1 MYIFIFKNH
10 ICTENITHQTLHAY
24 KRAAKRP
31 ATIKKPAALLE
42 DAAPVKATVEF
53 FGPPGKTPVAD
64 PVLYGLVATVVA
76 GQLAPPGQT
85 AAEVEAG
92 HAEPLQRDATDV
104 AATHPAPLH
113 PTTVEAT
120 PHAEP
125 THGTAVE
132 AGHDEP
138 EQTGADDGTPVA
150 ETQGTPL
157 HMADEA
163 PVGTP
168 VEETHG
174 TPLHMATEVAVKV
187 TVL

>member
-1 MYIFIFKNH
+1 MHREHYSSN
-10 ICTENITHQTLHAY
+10 TLHSIYAY

-76 GQLAPPGQT
+76 GHGTPPAQT
-85 AAEVEAG
+85 ATEIAAQAAPTHGTAVEA
-92 HAEPLQRDATDV
+92 
-104 AATHPAPLH
+104 AAQA
-113 PTTVEAT
+113 A
-120 PHAEP
+120 P

-132 AGHDEP
+132 AGHEAP
-138 EQTGADDGTPVA
+138 TQTGALVA
-150 ETQGTPL
+150 TTGAEDATQLGPGQT
-157 HMADEA
+157 AA

-168 VEETHG
+168 VDVATHG
-174 TPLHMATEVAVKV
+174 TPLHMATEVAVIV
-187 TVL
+187 TVE